1 MYLLYKIAHADFPLK
16 GMSTLVIVRSRNGF
30 HILFSEANDEGHL
43 KISAVQYK
51 HNTRHADTL
60 YWSVLGSR
68 LRRSSQFLIK
78 RFLGHEWKQCF
89 LDFFLFNSS
98 KYFNTSKW
106 HALLNCFTE
115 CFSTSHLTPAIAS
128 YFLSSRIFNSAKPKK
143 FLIVFLATLAS
154 RNASA
159 DGLSACLLLM
169 DKCACI

>member
-30 HILFSEANDEGHL
+30 H
-43 KISAVQYK
+43 
-51 HNTRHADTL
+51 TRHADTL

>member
-51 HNTRHADTL
+51 RNTRHADTL

-78 RFLGHEWKQCF
+78 RILGHEWKQCF
-89 LDFFLFNSS
+89 LDFFSFNSS

-106 HALLNCFTE
+106 HTLLNCFTE
-115 CFSTSHLTPAIAS
+115 GFSTSHLTPAIAS
-128 YFLSSRIFNSAKPKK
+128 LYFLSSRILTQPSPKN
-143 FLIVFLATLAS
+143 L
-154 RNASA
+154 
-159 DGLSACLLLM
+159 
-169 DKCACI
+169 